1 MTTNSEKM
9 RLAGYCHDLL
19 NMVIKMQIA
28 DDFGDAAVFR
38 DKIRELIN
46 QIEIKAQKSA
56 VPTAEI
62 DHTKFAL
69 IAFVDE
75 CVITS
80 DWDQRED
87 WIANPLQME
96 IYGRFDAGDQF
107 FTRLETF
114 LQNPGANAAV
124 TGVYYTCLGLGFK
137 GRYAIDGEEELSLLI
152 SKTNDALKKTVVSIP
167 ETLSPSAVPEKSAR
181 SSDTKFLSWYLGF
194 GTILL
199 ALVFYL
205 IITLISINVVDKAL
219 ELLP

>member
-19 NMVIKMQIA
+19 NMVLKMQMA
-28 DDFGDAAVFR
+28 NDFGDAAVFR
-38 DKIRELIN
+38 DKIRKLIN

-107 FTRLETF
+107 FTRLDTF
-114 LQNPGANAAV
+114 LQNPGANASV

-137 GRYAIDGEEELSLLI
+137 GRYAIDGEKELSLLI
-152 SKTNDALKKTVVSIP
+152 SKTNDVLKKTVVSIP
-167 ETLSPSAVPEKSAR
+167 ETLSPSTVPEKSTR
-181 SSDTKFLSWYLGF
+181 SSDTKILSWYLGF

-199 ALVFYL
+199 ALIFYL
-205 IITLISINVVDKAL
+205 IITLISINAAEKTL

>member
-1 MTTNSEKM
+1 MTNNVDKM

-19 NMVIKMQIA
+19 NMVLKMQIA
-28 DDFGDAAVFR
+28 NDFGDAAVFR
-38 DKIRELIN
+38 DKISDLIN
-46 QIEIKAQKSA
+46 QIEIKAQKNA
-56 VPTAEI
+56 CPAAEI
-62 DHTKFAL
+62 NHTKFAL

-96 IYGRFDAGDQF
+96 IYGRFDAGDEF

-114 LQNPGANAAV
+114 LQNPGENAAV

-137 GRYAIDGEEELSLLI
+137 GKYAIDGEEELRLLI
-152 SKTNDALKKTVVSIP
+152 SKTNDALKRTVISFP
-167 ETLSPSAVPEKSAR
+167 ELLSPSGVPEKSVR
-181 SSDTKFLSWYLGF
+181 SSDKKFLSWYLGF

-199 ALVFYL
+199 ALIFYL
-205 IITLISINVVDKAL
+205 IITLISINAVDKAL
-219 ELLP
+219 EVLP